1 MTRESFVD
9 IANQDSFVVLTIHE
23 QAHKSQLQSSSHA
36 LILCS
41 SSLALTMA
49 EQLDI
54 IEGIS
59 DDMSIAQGLLARPI
73 IPLRRRTSFTSTTG
87 SGHIVEVSNEGNDST
102 GTKDEGRRRRM
113 VQSSNTWTTSS
124 GEALSELDDVDD
136 RTLFVNEYNR
146 LATKVCGYP
155 PRVPS

>member
-1 MTRESFVD
+1 
-9 IANQDSFVVLTIHE
+9 
-23 QAHKSQLQSSSHA
+23 
-36 LILCS
+36 
-41 SSLALTMA
+41 MA

-59 DDMSIAQGLLARPI
+59 DDMSIAQGLLGRPN
-73 IPLRRRTSFTSTTG
+73 IPLRRRTSITSTTR
-87 SGHIVEVSNEGNDST
+87 SGHTVEVWNEGNDST

-136 RTLFVNEYNR
+136 RTFFVNEYNR